1 MASKKMT
8 TARRLAA
15 LYEGSYRARTNLES
29 EAIMIAGD
37 RWDGVRAVAFDAV
50 GTLITPMPPAAEVYA
65 AVGRRFGSRLDV
77 AAIAE
82 CFHRAFRDEE
92 NRDRLSGWRTDAAR
106 EVERWRSIVANVL
119 PDVVEPEKCFRSLW
133 DHFARPESWQ
143 LVAGAPD
150 VFAKLRR
157 MGLRLGIATNFDSR
171 LHSVLLGFPAFS
183 REANIIISAEIGWR
197 KPAAEFF
204 AAVVE
209 RLGVSPGEA
218 LMVGDEFEND
228 IEAARAAG
236 LRAVLLDPGRRAE
249 NSIGELRE
257 LVSR

>member
-119 PDVVEPEKCFRSLW
+119 PDVVEPEKCFRSLC
-133 DHFARPESWQ
+133 
-143 LVAGAPD
+143 G
-150 VFAKLRR
+150 
-157 MGLRLGIATNFDSR
+157 
-171 LHSVLLGFPAFS
+171 
-183 REANIIISAEIGWR
+183 IISLDQSLGNWLL
-197 KPAAEFF
+197 
-204 AAVVE
+204 E
-209 RLGVSPGEA
+209 RQTSLRSCGAWACA
-218 LMVGDEFEND
+218 L
-228 IEAARAAG
+228 
-236 LRAVLLDPGRRAE
+236 
-249 NSIGELRE
+249 ELRPISTADSIAYSWVFRRSAAKRTSSSA
-257 LVSR
+257 LKLGGGNPPRSFLLPW